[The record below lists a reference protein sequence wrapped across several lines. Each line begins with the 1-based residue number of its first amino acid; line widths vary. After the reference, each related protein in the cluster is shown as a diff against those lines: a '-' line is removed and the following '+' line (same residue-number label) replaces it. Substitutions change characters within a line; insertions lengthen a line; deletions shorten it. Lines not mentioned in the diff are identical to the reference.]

1 MIMARGPGAQ
11 AQGLTA
17 MAKAAE
23 DGNLD
28 MIAINDHIVVP
39 TDIDSAYP
47 YTNNGVWPG
56 AAAGECL
63 EMVTAGSFIAAATEK
78 IRILTSVL
86 VVPYRPAVLAAK
98 MLATVDVLSEGRL
111 TVGCGAGWMSEESTA
126 LGVPPFNERGAVTD
140 EYIAAFKELWS
151 AKSPRMDGSYVKFE
165 DIIFEPKP
173 IQDPHPPIWVGG
185 ESSAAIKRAARIG
198 DGWYPSNHNPVNL
211 LNTPQRFAAAS
222 ARLNE
227 QAEKFGR
234 DGANIHRA
242 YLAFYPVSKE
252 ISGPTGKD
260 RRCLSGTATEIR
272 DDIDAFE
279 DAGVDTIIFSVG
291 GRELNEIV
299 DNVAWLSRDVLL

>member
-1 MIMARGPGAQ
+1 MARGPGAQ

-28 MIAINDHIVVP
+28 MIALNDHIVVP
-39 TDIDSAYP
+39 TDIASAYP

-63 EMVTAGSFIAAATEK
+63 EMVTAGSFIAAATQR

-198 DGWYPSNHNPVNL
+198 DGWYPSNHNPANL
-211 LNTPQRFAAAS
+211 LNTPQRFATAS

-252 ISGPTGKD
+252 ISGRTRKD

-272 DDIDAFE
+272 DDIAAFE